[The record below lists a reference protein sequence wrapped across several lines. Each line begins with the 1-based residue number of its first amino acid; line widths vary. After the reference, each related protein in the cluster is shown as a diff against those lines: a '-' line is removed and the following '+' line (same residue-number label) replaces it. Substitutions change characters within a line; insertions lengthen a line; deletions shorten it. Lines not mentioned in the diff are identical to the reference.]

1 MRYLR
6 GLREKLNRLEDHIR
20 GEKQTITVT
29 NLKVEDNGR
38 ENGRN
43 SHLEKTLEDVIAL
56 KREMLKAEKTIPVIK
71 EQLLGAFSR
80 IEESTVNAID
90 KFSTLVKD
98 IKENADRSL
107 EKNIQTKKKV
117 IFDLCKT
124 IYSTF
129 KKEGIDISQ
138 VYICEDFNSCQK
150 TGMCIDTERFSHV
163 ENTLEAI
170 ISHTEKEISSS
181 IHTQRASLL
190 EKADLLIKDIVE
202 DIKGI
207 KKLSEDIKYIA
218 DMTNLLAL
226 NATIESARAG
236 EAGRGFRVV
245 AEEVRKLASR
255 SNETAKMVKDLL
267 NTITGSLDEIHNTL
281 LGSLTEGINTFE
293 NLSRTNVSVAK
304 DVAMGLLLSLQS
316 AYNSFDSF
324 IGDTSKIRETINSII
339 FSLQFEDITKQMST
353 HIVEILGEIE
363 RSLKDIESLRDMR
376 EDLLN
381 LGINQELI
389 ERLDKLST
397 MAEEREI
404 ARDVILGKAGK
415 DDNTE
420 IEEDVTFF

>member
-1 MRYLR
+1 MYKTVLLGVIV
-6 GLREKLNRLEDHIR
+6 GLIIFWVGYIFGRKRAPRLEVNDDTR
-20 GEKQTITVT
+20 Y
-29 NLKVEDNGR
+29 R
-38 ENGRN
+38 ELN

-56 KREMLKAEKTIPVIK
+56 KREMLKIERIIPVMR
-71 EQLLGAFSR
+71 EQLLRISSR
-80 IEESTVNAID
+80 IEESSVYAID

-107 EKNIQTKKKV
+107 EKNTQTKKKV

-129 KKEGIDISQ
+129 EEKGIDIPQ
-138 VYICEDFNSCQK
+138 AYICEDFNSCQK
-150 TGMCIDTERFSHV
+150 TGMCIDTERFSRV
-163 ENTLEAI
+163 KDTLETI

-181 IHTQRASLL
+181 MHTQRASLL

-255 SNETAKMVKDLL
+255 SNETAKTMKNSLYVIINSL
-267 NTITGSLDEIHNTL
+267 NEAHRIFLESLGEESNIFGKLSGMYRDIITGLI
-281 LGSLTEGINTFE
+281 
-293 NLSRTNVSVAK
+293 
-304 DVAMGLLLSLQS
+304 LSLQS
-316 AYNSFDSF
+316 GYSSFDSF
-324 IGDTSKIRETINSII
+324 VEDTSKIRETINSII

-353 HIVEILGEIE
+353 HIVEILDEIE
-363 RSLKDIESLRDMR
+363 RSLKDIESLRGMR

-415 DDNTE
+415 DDNTG

>member
-1 MRYLR
+1 
-6 GLREKLNRLEDHIR
+6 
-20 GEKQTITVT
+20 
-29 NLKVEDNGR
+29 
-38 ENGRN
+38 
-43 SHLEKTLEDVIAL
+43 
-56 KREMLKAEKTIPVIK
+56 
-71 EQLLGAFSR
+71 
-80 IEESTVNAID
+80 
-90 KFSTLVKD
+90 
-98 IKENADRSL
+98 
-107 EKNIQTKKKV
+107 
-117 IFDLCKT
+117 
-124 IYSTF
+124 
-129 KKEGIDISQ
+129 
-138 VYICEDFNSCQK
+138 
-150 TGMCIDTERFSHV
+150 MCIDTERFSHV

-181 IHTQRASLL
+181 MHTQRASLL
-190 EKADLLIKDIVE
+190 EKIDLLIKDIVE

-245 AEEVRKLASR
+245 AEEVRKLANH

-324 IGDTSKIRETINSII
+324 IGDTSGIRETINSII

-353 HIVEILGEIE
+353 HIVEILDEIE
-363 RSLKDIESLRDMR
+363 RSLKDVESLRDMR

-415 DDNTE
+415 DDNTG

>member
-1 MRYLR
+1 MYKTVLLGVIV
-6 GLREKLNRLEDHIR
+6 GLIIFWVGYIFGRKRAPRLEVNDDTR
-20 GEKQTITVT
+20 Y
-29 NLKVEDNGR
+29 R
-38 ENGRN
+38 ELN

-56 KREMLKAEKTIPVIK
+56 KREMLKIERIIPVMR
-71 EQLLGAFSR
+71 EQLLRISSR
-80 IEESTVNAID
+80 IEESSVYAID

-107 EKNIQTKKKV
+107 EKNTQTKKKV

-129 KKEGIDISQ
+129 EEKGIDIPQ
-138 VYICEDFNSCQK
+138 AYICEDFNSCQK
-150 TGMCIDTERFSHV
+150 TGMCIDTERFSRV
-163 ENTLEAI
+163 KDTLETI

-181 IHTQRASLL
+181 MHTQRASLL

-255 SNETAKMVKDLL
+255 SNETAKTMKNSLYVIINSL
-267 NTITGSLDEIHNTL
+267 NEAHRIFLESLGEESNIFGKLSGMYRDIITGLI
-281 LGSLTEGINTFE
+281 
-293 NLSRTNVSVAK
+293 
-304 DVAMGLLLSLQS
+304 LSLQS

-324 IGDTSKIRETINSII
+324 IGDTSGIRETINSII

-353 HIVEILGEIE
+353 HIVEILDEIE
-363 RSLKDIESLRDMR
+363 RSLKDIESLRGMR

-415 DDNTE
+415 DDNTG

>member
-1 MRYLR
+1 MYKTILLGVIV
-6 GLREKLNRLEDHIR
+6 GLIIFWVGYIFGRKRTPRLEVNDDTR
-20 GEKQTITVT
+20 Y
-29 NLKVEDNGR
+29 R
-38 ENGRN
+38 ELN

-56 KREMLKAEKTIPVIK
+56 KREMLKIERIIPVMR
-71 EQLLGAFSR
+71 EQLLRISSR
-80 IEESTVNAID
+80 IEESSVYAID

-107 EKNIQTKKKV
+107 EKNTQTKKKV

-129 KKEGIDISQ
+129 KKEGIDIPQ
-138 VYICEDFNSCQK
+138 AYICEDFDSCQK

-181 IHTQRASLL
+181 MHTQRASLL

-255 SNETAKMVKDLL
+255 SNETAKTMKNSLDVIINSL
-267 NTITGSLDEIHNTL
+267 NEAYRIFLESLGEESNIFGKLSGMYRDIITGLI
-281 LGSLTEGINTFE
+281 
-293 NLSRTNVSVAK
+293 
-304 DVAMGLLLSLQS
+304 LSLQS
-316 AYNSFDSF
+316 GYNSFDSF
-324 IGDTSKIRETINSII
+324 VEDTSKIRETINSII

-363 RSLKDIESLRDMR
+363 RSLKDIESLRDMK

-415 DDNTE
+415 DDNTG

>member
-1 MRYLR
+1 MYKTILLGVIV
-6 GLREKLNRLEDHIR
+6 GLIIFWVGYIFGRKRTPRLEVNDDTR
-20 GEKQTITVT
+20 Y
-29 NLKVEDNGR
+29 R
-38 ENGRN
+38 ELN

-56 KREMLKAEKTIPVIK
+56 KREMLKIERIIPVMR
-71 EQLLGAFSR
+71 EQLLRISSR
-80 IEESTVNAID
+80 IEESSVNAVD

-107 EKNIQTKKKV
+107 EKNTQTKKKV

-129 KKEGIDISQ
+129 KKEGIDIPQ
-138 VYICEDFNSCQK
+138 AYICEDFNSCQK
-150 TGMCIDTERFSHV
+150 TGMCIDTERFSRV

-181 IHTQRASLL
+181 MHTQRASLL

-255 SNETAKMVKDLL
+255 SNETAKTMKNSLDVIINSL
-267 NTITGSLDEIHNTL
+267 NEAHRIFLESLGEESNIFGKLSGMYRDIITGLI
-281 LGSLTEGINTFE
+281 
-293 NLSRTNVSVAK
+293 
-304 DVAMGLLLSLQS
+304 LSLQS

-324 IGDTSKIRETINSII
+324 IGDTSGIRETINSII

-363 RSLKDIESLRDMR
+363 RSLKDIESLRDMK

-420 IEEDVTFF
+420 IEEGVTFF

>member
-1 MRYLR
+1 MYKTILLGVIV
-6 GLREKLNRLEDHIR
+6 GLIIFWVGYIFGRKRTPRLEVNDDAR
-20 GEKQTITVT
+20 Y
-29 NLKVEDNGR
+29 R
-38 ENGRN
+38 ELN

-56 KREMLKAEKTIPVIK
+56 KREMLKIERIIPVMR
-71 EQLLGAFSR
+71 EQLLRISSR
-80 IEESTVNAID
+80 IEESSVYAVD

-107 EKNIQTKKKV
+107 EKNTQTKKKV

-129 KKEGIDISQ
+129 EEKGIDIPQ
-138 VYICEDFNSCQK
+138 AYICEDFDSCQK

-181 IHTQRASLL
+181 MHTQRASLL

-255 SNETAKMVKDLL
+255 SNETAKTMKNSLDVIINSL
-267 NTITGSLDEIHNTL
+267 NEAHRIFLESLGEESNIFGKLSSMYRDIITGLI
-281 LGSLTEGINTFE
+281 
-293 NLSRTNVSVAK
+293 
-304 DVAMGLLLSLQS
+304 LSLQS
-316 AYNSFDSF
+316 GYSSFDSF
-324 IGDTSKIRETINSII
+324 VEDTSKIRETINSII

-363 RSLKDIESLRDMR
+363 RSLKDVESLRGMK

>member
-1 MRYLR
+1 MYKTILLGVIV
-6 GLREKLNRLEDHIR
+6 GLIIFWVGYIFGRKRTPRLEVNDDAR
-20 GEKQTITVT
+20 Y
-29 NLKVEDNGR
+29 R
-38 ENGRN
+38 ELN

-56 KREMLKAEKTIPVIK
+56 KREMLKIERIIPVMR
-71 EQLLGAFSR
+71 EQLLRISSR
-80 IEESTVNAID
+80 IEESSVYAVD

-107 EKNIQTKKKV
+107 EKNTQTKKKV

-129 KKEGIDISQ
+129 EEKGIDIPQ
-138 VYICEDFNSCQK
+138 AYICEDFDSCQK
-150 TGMCIDTERFSHV
+150 TGMCIDTERFSRV
-163 ENTLEAI
+163 KDTLETV

-255 SNETAKMVKDLL
+255 SNETAKTMKNSLDVIINSL
-267 NTITGSLDEIHNTL
+267 NEAHRIFLESLGEESNIFGKLSSMYRDIITGLI
-281 LGSLTEGINTFE
+281 
-293 NLSRTNVSVAK
+293 
-304 DVAMGLLLSLQS
+304 LSLQS
-316 AYNSFDSF
+316 GYSSFDSF
-324 IGDTSKIRETINSII
+324 VEDTSKIRETINSII

-363 RSLKDIESLRDMR
+363 RSLKDVESLRGMK

>member
-6 GLREKLNRLEDHIR
+6 DLREKLNRLEDHIR

-38 ENGRN
+38 EDGRN
-43 SHLEKTLEDVIAL
+43 GHLEKTLEDVIAL

-107 EKNIQTKKKV
+107 EKNTQTKKKV

-129 KKEGIDISQ
+129 EEKGIDIPQ
-138 VYICEDFNSCQK
+138 AYICEDFDSCQK
-150 TGMCIDTERFSHV
+150 TGMCIDTERFSRV
-163 ENTLEAI
+163 KDTLEAI

-255 SNETAKMVKDLL
+255 SNETAKTMKNSLDVIINSL
-267 NTITGSLDEIHNTL
+267 NEAYRIFLESLGEESNIFGKLSSMYRDIITGLI
-281 LGSLTEGINTFE
+281 
-293 NLSRTNVSVAK
+293 
-304 DVAMGLLLSLQS
+304 LSLQS
-316 AYNSFDSF
+316 GYSSFDSF
-324 IGDTSKIRETINSII
+324 VEDTSKIRETINSII

-363 RSLKDIESLRDMR
+363 RSLKDVESLRGMK

>member
-1 MRYLR
+1 MYKTVLLGVIV
-6 GLREKLNRLEDHIR
+6 GLIIFWVGYIFGRKRTPRLEVNDDTR
-20 GEKQTITVT
+20 Y
-29 NLKVEDNGR
+29 R
-38 ENGRN
+38 ELN

-56 KREMLKAEKTIPVIK
+56 KREMLKIERIIPVMR
-71 EQLLGAFSR
+71 EQLLRISSR
-80 IEESTVNAID
+80 IEESSVYAID

-107 EKNIQTKKKV
+107 EKNTQTKKKV

-181 IHTQRASLL
+181 MHTQRASLL

-255 SNETAKMVKDLL
+255 SNETAKTMKNSLDVIINSL
-267 NTITGSLDEIHNTL
+267 NEAHRIFLESLGEESNIFGKLSGMYRDIITGLI
-281 LGSLTEGINTFE
+281 
-293 NLSRTNVSVAK
+293 
-304 DVAMGLLLSLQS
+304 LSLQS
-316 AYNSFDSF
+316 GYSSFDSF
-324 IGDTSKIRETINSII
+324 VEDTSKIRETINSII

-353 HIVEILGEIE
+353 HIVEILDEIE
-363 RSLKDIESLRDMR
+363 RSLKDIESLRGMR

-415 DDNTE
+415 DDNTG